1 MLAAAANDECKESL
15 SLLEADLPHVKSLLL
30 EIAKAG
36 KYDFPLSVEGN
47 KPTETN
53 RDEKNLSLLERADLA
68 KGETK
73 YTHRNVYRQYVLTQR
88 GTELVAKLKSEA

>member
-15 SLLEADLPHVKSLLL
+15 SLLEADLPRVKSLLL
-30 EIAKAG
+30 EIAKVG
-36 KYDFPLSVEGN
+36 NFDFPLLVEGD

-53 RDEKNLSLLERADLA
+53 RDEKNLSLLERAKLA

-73 YTHRNVYRQYVLTQR
+73 YTHRNVYRRYVLTQK
-88 GTELVAKLKSEA
+88 GAELVAKLKSEA